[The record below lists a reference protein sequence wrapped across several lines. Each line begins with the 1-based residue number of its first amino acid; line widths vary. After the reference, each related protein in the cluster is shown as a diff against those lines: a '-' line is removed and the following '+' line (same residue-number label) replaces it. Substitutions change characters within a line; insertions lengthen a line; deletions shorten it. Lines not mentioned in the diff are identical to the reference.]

1 MFVNS
6 LKLKGKALTQ
16 TSFKFNFSLSVASI
30 FNGFDPNIPLDE
42 AFTPPS
48 NWYTSPAFYEKEIKL
63 VWKKNWVCIDS
74 FLDLNQTG
82 EFKTGNLV
90 EQPYIL
96 LKSRDDLKAFYN
108 VCLHHGS
115 IIENK
120 PSGKCEG
127 LECPY
132 HGWGYSLDGQLM
144 KCTSMKGIKN
154 FKLKE
159 NKLKQIKSF
168 NYGNLSFLN
177 FEEGAQIEE
186 FKSILS
192 HFHQAHLARKF
203 DSLFP
208 NLGFVMK
215 KNYIINCNW
224 KIFVDN
230 WLDGGYHV
238 PYLHKNLNKEIE
250 MKDYTI
256 KNYKKLNIQET
267 PSKSDRLGDYA
278 VYSFIYPNCMIAR
291 YGPWID
297 VSVISPLGVD
307 KCQVSI
313 KWMISREKKNDI
325 KFIEESMKSSLEI
338 QEEDVY
344 ISELVSKGMKCDGY
358 QRGRYVPSKESG
370 MYYFHKQ
377 LYQDMDSKQ

>member
-1 MFVNS
+1 MFFNS
-6 LKLKGKALTQ
+6 LKLTCKAQ
-16 TSFKFNFSLSVASI
+16 TKSSFKLFSSSASSI
-30 FNGFDPNIPLDE
+30 LYGFDPNIPLDE

-48 NWYTSPAFYEKEIKL
+48 NWYTSPVFYEKEIEL

-74 FLDLNQTG
+74 FLDLDQIG
-82 EFKTGNLV
+82 EFKTGNFV

-96 LKSRDDLKAFYN
+96 IKSRDDLKAFYN

-120 PSGKCEG
+120 PSGKCDG

-132 HGWGYSLDGQLM
+132 HGWGYSLDGQLT

-168 NYGNLSFLN
+168 NYGNLNFLN
-177 FEEGAQIEE
+177 FDEGAQIEE
-186 FKSILS
+186 FKMILS
-192 HFHQAHLARKF
+192 HFQQAHIARKI
-203 DSLFP
+203 DSFFP
-208 NLGFVMK
+208 NLTFVK
-215 KNYIINCNW
+215 IKDYIINCNW
-224 KIFVDN
+224 KIYVDN
-230 WLDGGYHV
+230 WLDGGYHL
-238 PYLHKNLNKEIE
+238 PYLHKKFNKDIE

-256 KNYKKLNIQET
+256 KNYKKLNIKET
-267 PSKSDRLGDYA
+267 PSNSDKLGDS

-291 YGPWID
+291 NGPWLE
-297 VSVISPLGVD
+297 VGVISPLGVD

-313 KWMISREKKNDI
+313 KWMISREKKNDQ
-325 KFIEESMKSSLEI
+325 KFIEESLKSNLEI
-338 QEEDVY
+338 QEEDVF
-344 ISELVSKGMKCDGY
+344 ISELVSKGVKSDGY

-377 LYQDMDSKQ
+377 LCQDMI